1 MRAVALL
8 SLMVLVA
15 CGGTSNPTAT
25 ATSARTS
32 AAAPS
37 QTVIQSAAP
46 DPTPVTAGGSVLTLP
61 PLWAA
66 PTASAGQC
74 DLPVSWNVPDGTSR
88 WQAGFF
94 LYPGGPMYASAPMP
108 SSIANTGTYDRAAG
122 RFLPAPPEAISP
134 DGLSFAYADYDLPPS
149 PQAGMAGQTSPH
161 EAGPLATT
169 GRVHLVDARTGG
181 DRILF
186 EGAPTYRVVG
196 YTADGIYLTQVD
208 LSMDGAFPHGLYR
221 MSTSGG
227 RPVAVAGG
235 DRPLDRG
242 GWTVT
247 NGAAWGVD
255 YSTGGGLAG
264 GNQLVR
270 LDLTTGAVQVW
281 MTRPEGTSLALI
293 GFEGSGGALVLAY
306 AGGYSSTGS
315 PAPTPATEV
324 WSVGTPGATGRL
336 IYRSTDTGAATPG
349 GPAFPDAQG
358 AWFGGLQSAVWL
370 ENGDTLSKV
379 NLPVNAVIGV
389 SGSCV

>member
-1 MRAVALL
+1 
-8 SLMVLVA
+8 
-15 CGGTSNPTAT
+15 
-25 ATSARTS
+25 
-32 AAAPS
+32 
-37 QTVIQSAAP
+37 
-46 DPTPVTAGGSVLTLP
+46 
-61 PLWAA
+61 
-66 PTASAGQC
+66 
-74 DLPVSWNVPDGTSR
+74 VPDGTNR

-94 LYPGGPMYASAPMP
+94 LYPGGPMYASAPMHT
-108 SSIANTGTYDRAAG
+108 SMGQGAFFANTGTYDRAAG

-134 DGLSFAYADYDLPPS
+134 DGLSFAYAEYDLPPS
-149 PQAGMAGQTSPH
+149 PQAGMAGQKSPH
-161 EAGPLATT
+161 EAGALATT

-196 YTADGIYLTQVD
+196 YTPDGIYLTSV
-208 LSMDGAFPHGLYR
+208 LLTMDGALSTGLYR

-227 RPVAVAGG
+227 RPAAVAGG
-235 DRPLDRG
+235 DRALDRG

-255 YSTGGGLAG
+255 YSTGGGLPG

-270 LDLTTGAVQVW
+270 LDLKTGTVQVW
-281 MTRPEGTSLALI
+281 MTRPEGTSLALM
-293 GFEGSGGALVLAY
+293 GFEGSGAALVLAY
-306 AGGYSSTGS
+306 AGGYSSSGS

-324 WSVGTPGATGRL
+324 WSVGTAGAAGRL
-336 IYRSTDTGAATPG
+336 VYRSADTGAAFPS

-358 AWFGGLQSAVWL
+358 AWFGGPQSAVWL

-379 NLPVNAVIGV
+379 DVPVNAVIGV